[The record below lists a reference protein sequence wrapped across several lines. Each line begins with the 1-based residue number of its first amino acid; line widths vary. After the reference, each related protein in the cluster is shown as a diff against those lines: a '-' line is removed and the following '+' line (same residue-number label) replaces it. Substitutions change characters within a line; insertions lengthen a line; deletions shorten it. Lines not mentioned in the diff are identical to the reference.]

1 MVSPFDNTAACV
13 GFLCD
18 FQWRTAHWR
27 KGTCVCSQALTQGK
41 GTSSMQCCLQ
51 EKIPQEIYK
60 MNKKMIDICKKKK
73 REEKNQNIQPETL

>member
-1 MVSPFDNTAACV
+1 
-13 GFLCD
+13 
-18 FQWRTAHWR
+18 
-27 KGTCVCSQALTQGK
+27 
-41 GTSSMQCCLQ
+41 MQCCLQ